1 MAVPGGWTPQVPV
14 VSHDLSGRTGIVSLR
29 SFSLAWS
36 NLPNCDHLRQINYGW
51 LKQKLTKSMNL
62 ELFDPGWLKPWFWI
76 ITPICEEKS
85 SCRLY
90 LMVMEWPEIDLN
102 SSLIN
107 HICSQVEAF
116 LQWRFFMDW
125 NESGLR
131 GRPAFAHAV
140 SATKLGSWLMTREV
154 SFCSGHFGDC
164 CQVASLPVLDNDG
177 KTWQSFAV
185 IQGDLPYATVITQ
198 WLHLNELHL
207 LLVAANKVHFLLHV
221 GIGSFAGLGRHPTIS
236 RSTYYPEGWR
246 PSDSTCFVTASLK
259 FFAQAIVIALSS
271 CRCKLCLVFTLSL
284 TLYENQLCP
293 SGAFNKNVDFF
304 LKMTVVMKPTYTVF
318 AFALCC

>member
-1 MAVPGGWTPQVPV
+1 MVETVILNHHP
-14 VSHDLSGRTGIVSLR
+14 
-29 SFSLAWS
+29 
-36 NLPNCDHLRQINYGW
+36 NLWR
-51 LKQKLTKSMNL
+51 
-62 ELFDPGWLKPWFWI
+62 
-76 ITPICEEKS
+76 KS

-198 WLHLNELHL
+198 WLHLNDCTCCL
-207 LLVAANKVHFLLHV
+207 LLPTRSIFSYMLVLVA
-221 GIGSFAGLGRHPTIS
+221 SLGWGVTRPYLDQPTILKAGG
-236 RSTYYPEGWR
+236 P
-246 PSDSTCFVTASLK
+246 VTPH
-259 FFAQAIVIALSS
+259 ALW
-271 CRCKLCLVFTLSL
+271 
-284 TLYENQLCP
+284 QHP
-293 SGAFNKNVDFF
+293 
-304 LKMTVVMKPTYTVF
+304 
-318 AFALCC
+318 